1 MADYGNGGMLV
12 NTSQNFVNAYTG
24 EAQAFDANHT
34 MDPQMKSYYRTRALK
49 NARPKMV
56 FAQFGKKQPLP
67 NGNGT
72 TVEWRKRNK
81 FADVGRLI
89 EGVIPKGKKFGYSM
103 VTADIYE
110 YGDYTAITKW
120 LMDHAIDPV
129 KEDASAEIVAA
140 GYNTLDKLVRN
151 ELLTGTNVMYAP
163 KGDGTEVTSR
173 ADLDDTCIMTTE
185 LIARVVAHL
194 AAADAPRIG
203 GAKAVCV
210 THPFVIHDIMM
221 NNPDWVEAHKYAD
234 PKAIF
239 NGEVG
244 MYMGVRF
251 VDTTN
256 AKVYKARNL
265 AGNTANLAVDGA
277 VQNATV
283 LAFDGG
289 AVGNGDLVGRA
300 VTIGGT
306 ECIIM
311 ANTENQMIVD
321 RPITAND
328 NAVIAP
334 EGGGADGTAAFASI
348 FLTEEAYGIIDPEA
362 GGLDLIIKNP
372 NEVGGPLN
380 QFGTVGVKFSTGAKI
395 LYEENIVRVESGST
409 LGNVAEGN

>member
-12 NTSQNFVNAYTG
+12 NTSQNYVNAYTG
-24 EAQAFDANHT
+24 AAQAFDSQNT
-34 MDPQMKSYYRTRALK
+34 MTPQMKSYYRTQALK

-67 NGNGT
+67 NHNGT
-72 TVEWRKRNK
+72 TVEWRKANK

-129 KEDASAEIVAA
+129 KEDASNEITAA

-163 KGDGTEVTSR
+163 KAAGTEVTSR
-173 ADLDDTCIMTTE
+173 SAIDDTCIMTTE
-185 LIARVVAHL
+185 LIAKVVAHL

-203 GAKAVCV
+203 NAKAVCIA
-210 THPFVIHDIMM
+210 HPFVIHDIMI
-221 NNPDWVEAHKYAD
+221 NNDDWVEAHKYAD
-234 PKAIF
+234 PKAIY

-251 VDTTN
+251 VDSTN

-265 AGNTANLAVDGA
+265 AGTTANLAVNGA
-277 VQNATV
+277 VTNSNVVT
-283 LAFDGG
+283 FDGG
-289 AVGNGDLVGRA
+289 TVGDGDLVGRA
-300 VTIGGT
+300 VTIGST
-306 ECIIM
+306 ECTIL
-311 ANTENQMIVD
+311 ANTATQMILD
-321 RPITAND
+321 KNITAAD

-334 EGGGADGTAAFASI
+334 EGGGANGAAVFASI
-348 FLTEEAYGIIDPEA
+348 FLTEEAYGVIDPEA
-362 GGLDLIIKNP
+362 GGLELIIKNP

-395 LYEENIVRVESGST
+395 LYEEHIVRVESGSS
-409 LGNVAEGN
+409 LGEVAEGN

>member
-12 NTSQNFVNAYTG
+12 NTSKNFVNAYTG
-24 EAQAFDANHT
+24 DAQAFDSQNT
-34 MDPQMKSYYRTRALK
+34 MAPQMKSYYRTQALK

-67 NGNGT
+67 NHNGT
-72 TVEWRKRNK
+72 TVEWRKANK

-129 KEDASAEIVAA
+129 KEDASNEITAA

-163 KGDGTEVTSR
+163 KAAGTEVTSR
-173 ADLDDTCIMTTE
+173 SAIDDTCIMTTE
-185 LIARVVAHL
+185 LIAKVVAHL

-203 GAKAVCV
+203 NAKAVCIA
-210 THPFVIHDIMM
+210 HPFVIHDIMI
-221 NNPDWVEAHKYAD
+221 NNDDWTEAHKYAD
-234 PKAIF
+234 PKAIY

-251 VDTTN
+251 VDSTN

-265 AGNTANLAVDGA
+265 AGTTANLAVNGAVTNSNVVTFDGA
-277 VQNATV
+277 TV
-283 LAFDGG
+283 GD
-289 AVGNGDLVGRA
+289 GDLVGRA
-300 VTIGGT
+300 VTIGST
-306 ECIIM
+306 ACTIL
-311 ANTENQMIVD
+311 ANTATQMILD
-321 RPITAND
+321 KNITAAD

-334 EGGGADGTAAFASI
+334 EGGGASNAAVFASI
-348 FLTEEAYGIIDPEA
+348 FLTEEAYGVIDPEA

-395 LYEENIVRVESGST
+395 LYEEHMVRVESGSS
-409 LGNVAEGN
+409 LGEFAEGN

>member
-34 MDPQMKSYYRTRALK
+34 MDPQSKSYYRTQALR

-67 NGNGT
+67 NHNGT
-72 TVEWRKRNK
+72 TVEWRKANK

-129 KEDASAEIVAA
+129 KEDASKEITAA

-173 ADLDDTCIMTTE
+173 AAIDDTCIMTTE
-185 LIARVVAHL
+185 LIAKVVAHL

-203 GAKAVCV
+203 NAKAVCIA
-210 THPFVIHDIMM
+210 HPFVIHDIMM
-221 NNPDWVEAHKYAD
+221 NNDDWVEAHKYAD

-251 VDTTN
+251 VDSTN

-265 AGNTANLAVDGA
+265 AGATANLAVNGAVTNSNVVTFDGA
-277 VQNATV
+277 TV
-283 LAFDGG
+283 GD
-289 AVGNGDLVGRA
+289 GDLVGRA
-300 VTIGGT
+300 VTIGST
-306 ECIIM
+306 ECTIL
-311 ANTENQMIVD
+311 ANTATQMILD
-321 RPITAND
+321 KNITAAD

-334 EGGGADGTAAFASI
+334 EGGGANGAAVFASI
-348 FLTEEAYGIIDPEA
+348 FLTEEAYGVIDPEA

-395 LYEENIVRVESGST
+395 LYEEHMVRVESGSS
-409 LGNVAEGN
+409 LGEFAEGN

>member
-24 EAQAFDANHT
+24 EAQPFDAAHSMEVQN
-34 MDPQMKSYYRTRALK
+34 KEFYKTRALK
-49 NARPKMV
+49 NARAKRV
-56 FAQFGKKQPLP
+56 FAQFGKQQPLP
-67 NGNGT
+67 NNNGT

-89 EGVIPKGKKFGYSM
+89 EGVIPKGKKFGYSS

-120 LMDHAIDPV
+120 LTDHAIDPV
-129 KEDASAEIVAA
+129 KTDASEEITEA

-151 ELLTGTNVMYAP
+151 ELLTGTNVIYAP

-173 ADLDDTCIMTTE
+173 AQIDNSCIMTTE
-185 LIARVVAHL
+185 LIARVTAHL
-194 AAADAPRIG
+194 AAADAPRIQ
-203 GAKAVCV
+203 GAKAVCIA
-210 THPFVIHDIMM
+210 HPFVIHDIMV
-221 NNPDWVEAHKYAD
+221 NNKEWTEAHKYAD

-251 VDTTN
+251 IDSTN

-265 AGNTANLAVDGA
+265 AGNTANLAVNGI
-277 VQNATV
+277 VTESNM
-283 LAFDGG
+283 LKFDGG
-289 AVGNGDLVGRA
+289 VVGDGDLVGRA
-300 VTIGGT
+300 VTIGSVP
-306 ECIIM
+306 CVIM
-311 ANTENQMIVD
+311 ANTADSMILD
-321 RPITAND
+321 RPISAAD

-334 EGGGADGTAAFASI
+334 EGGGEGGAAVFASM
-348 FLTEEAYGIIDPEA
+348 FLTEEAFGIIDPEA
-362 GGLDLIIKNP
+362 GGLDLIIKSP
-372 NEVGGPLN
+372 QEVGGPLE

-395 LYEENIVRVESGST
+395 LYEEHIVRVESGSS
-409 LGNVAEGN
+409 LGDMAEGN